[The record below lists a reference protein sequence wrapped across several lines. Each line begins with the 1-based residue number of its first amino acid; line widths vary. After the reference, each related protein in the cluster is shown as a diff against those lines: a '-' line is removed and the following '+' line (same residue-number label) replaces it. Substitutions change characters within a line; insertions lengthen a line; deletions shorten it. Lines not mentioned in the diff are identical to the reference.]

1 MGSRGAEFDRID
13 LCAYSED
20 GATSFPGAKG
30 VAMTTSSN
38 SSGKPAV
45 VCPYWHQVTN
55 DFASMYPAGGY
66 CIAGCHKR
74 VKVMAEKTFDD
85 VCAMNYAECEGY
97 QRLLAEEEAKQ
108 CRGAGSV
115 FR

>member
-1 MGSRGAEFDRID
+1 MSPSNDSADK
-13 LCAYSED
+13 
-20 GATSFPGAKG
+20 PGE
-30 VAMTTSSN
+30 
-38 SSGKPAV
+38 
-45 VCPYWHQVTN
+45 VCPYWHQVTS

-74 VKVMAEKTFDD
+74 VKVMSGRTVED

-108 CRGAGSV
+108 RQSQGTI